1 MKIKICGQTSV
12 EDADMSLSHGANF
25 IGAVMDVD
33 WSSRSLSE
41 KQIRPIF
48 EAHRERAFL
57 LTFNAETTPAMEKT
71 INALDPYAIQLT
83 GRETFET
90 VAFIKSVTRR
100 PIFKS
105 IHMFPAGGEKASD
118 PEMIL
123 RLMDGYFRAGADG
136 FVLDTIAKGMYGGTG
151 VTNDWS
157 IAALIAKPAPGPV
170 FLAGGINPENVAEA
184 LGVPY
189 IYGIDLASGVE
200 SEKGVKSGERL
211 KALFE
216 EINKTLA

>member
-12 EDADMSLSHGANF
+12 KDADMSLDHGADF

-33 WSSRSLSE
+33 WSPRSLNE

-48 EAHRERAFL
+48 AAQRERAFL
-57 LTFNAETTPAMEKT
+57 LTFNAEITPALEKT
-71 INALDPYAIQLT
+71 IESLDPYAIQLT

-90 VAFIKSVTRR
+90 VAFIKSVTSRL
-100 PIFKS
+100 IFKS
-105 IHMFPAGGEKASD
+105 IHLFPADGEKASD

-123 RLMDGYFRAGADG
+123 RLMDGYSKAGADG
-136 FVLDTIAKGMYGGTG
+136 FVLDTAVKGMYGGTG

-157 IAALIAKPAPGPV
+157 IAAMIAKSAPGPV
-170 FLAGGINPENVAEA
+170 FLAGGINPENVVEA
-184 LGVPY
+184 SGVPY

-200 SEKGVKSGERL
+200 SAKGVKSGEKL
-211 KALFE
+211 ISLFGA
-216 EINKTLA
+216 INKTLA

>member
-1 MKIKICGQTSV
+1 MKIKICGQTSIK
-12 EDADMSLSHGANF
+12 DADMSLGHGADL

-33 WSSRSLSE
+33 WSPRSLSE
-41 KQIRPIF
+41 KQLRPIF
-48 EAHRERAFL
+48 KAHRERAFL
-57 LTFNAETTPAMEKT
+57 LTFNANMTPALEKT
-71 INALDPYAIQLT
+71 VESLDPYAIQLT

-90 VAFIKSVTRR
+90 VAFIKSVTNRL
-100 PIFKS
+100 IFKS
-105 IHMFPAGGEKASD
+105 VHMSPAGSEKVSD
-118 PEMIL
+118 PDTIL

-136 FVLDTIAKGMYGGTG
+136 FVLDTTVKGMYGGTG

-157 IAALIAKPAPGPV
+157 IAAMIAKSAPGPV

-184 LGVPY
+184 LGAPY

-200 SEKGVKSGERL
+200 SEKGVKSGEKL